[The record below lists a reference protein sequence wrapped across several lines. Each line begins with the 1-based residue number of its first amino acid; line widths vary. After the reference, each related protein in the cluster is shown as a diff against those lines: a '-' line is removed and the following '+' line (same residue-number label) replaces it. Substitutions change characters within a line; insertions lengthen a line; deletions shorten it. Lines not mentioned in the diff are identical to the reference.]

1 MVDWISN
8 ASTLE
13 IALPVYEPDSM
24 VAVLIV
30 SKVPTVAVEDLIVK
44 TSKLEMLSASNVEE
58 STIKS
63 FPDDEE
69 IFPVTFIVALAL
81 VMVVSAAI
89 LTFPVK

>member
-1 MVDWISN
+1 MVDWISK

-13 IALPVYEPDSM
+13 IALPVYEPDSI